1 MDKNIIKFNY
11 KNTMKG
17 YYQIMMLIVVATF
30 LSCENQ
36 PNQFDDFGITTA
48 WFPYQTPARTIILG
62 NYDVGFNDN
71 DNDFKFEIGA
81 KLSGLYENKID
92 RNYYYEIDESLLD
105 TIANVEALPS
115 AYYTIET
122 PNPVTIPAG
131 RMDGRITVKLND
143 NFFND
148 PKSFY
153 PKKDS
158 VNYVIPLVM
167 NKIERIDSILT
178 GLRADGVTN
187 PHRLIEDD
195 WEIKPKDYTLF
206 GIKFINKYHGKY
218 FKRGADKVLSS
229 TLDTTVVYSAEFVEN
244 DLVRDVV
251 ISGRNN
257 VIIEENIVRRG
268 GLQSPGTVA
277 IELAFDENENCT
289 ISSPDGAYNVSG
301 TGTFVKEGGE
311 WGGEKRDAIFIN
323 YTYDDPVNNN
333 ENHVVIDTLVI
344 RNRGVVFESFP
355 IVIKE

>member
-1 MDKNIIKFNY
+1 
-11 KNTMKG
+11 
-17 YYQIMMLIVVATF
+17 
-30 LSCENQ
+30 
-36 PNQFDDFGITTA
+36 
-48 WFPYQTPARTIILG
+48 
-62 NYDVGFNDN
+62 
-71 DNDFKFEIGA
+71 
-81 KLSGLYENKID
+81 
-92 RNYYYEIDESLLD
+92 
-105 TIANVEALPS
+105 
-115 AYYTIET
+115 
-122 PNPVTIPAG
+122 
-131 RMDGRITVKLND
+131 MDGRITVKLND

-301 TGTFVKEGGE
+301 TGTFVKEGDE

-323 YTYDDPVNNN
+323 YTYDDLVNN
-333 ENHVVIDTLVI
+333 ENHVVTDTLVI